1 LLRGLL
7 EVQKKVGSAGTNEGG
22 ALINKAELEAIRTL
36 WRVEEHDWAD
46 SVPSIYR
53 EVLGLQL
60 DWIRYEIPVFSAD
73 EQVTLSTICDKHG
86 ISPEMM
92 AKLVELERSLQGMSR
107 RASVQRKLTAVLEED
122 WRTAEELLPL
132 EAIEGVDICS

>member
-1 LLRGLL
+1 MIG
-7 EVQKKVGSAGTNEGG
+7 Q
-22 ALINKAELEAIRTL
+22 
-36 WRVEEHDWAD
+36 
-46 SVPSIYR
+46 
-53 EVLGLQL
+53 
-60 DWIRYEIPVFSAD
+60 IPVFSAD